1 MSNKEK
7 CPCKKTSIGGQ
18 ALIEG
23 IMMRGPKF
31 TAMAVRNPQ
40 KEIVIEKFPTE
51 TVSGSKITKLPLVR
65 GIFAYIDSMKFGSK
79 CLMRSAEISGLE
91 EAEEELK
98 KEKEEKRAKK
108 AAKNPKKA
116 EKYAKKSAIE
126 AEKLEKKKAE
136 LEKIADK
143 AEAKSE
149 ALLEKL
155 NLSKEKLESD
165 AENKALKTEV
175 ARNEKEYKKAK
186 EEAEIAANTQAWPK
200 SNMPELHAQIMSI
213 LKAKFPGRKIYRVSV
228 MNDHWNVMYKGLVP
242 ERRVVQYWMEYDHKS
257 GRRIA
262 EEHYVCQYY
271 NGNGYGKTQ
280 YQGQG
285 SRYFWVA
292 Q

>member
-1 MSNKEK
+1 MQLVGTREVALGLERVKGNEPEFVAYSNNLSALYA
-7 CPCKKTSIGGQ
+7 KTSS
-18 ALIEG
+18 E
-23 IMMRGPKF
+23 F
-31 TAMAVRNPQ
+31 Q
-40 KEIVIEKFPTE
+40 K
-51 TVSGSKITKLPLVR
+51 
-65 GIFAYIDSMKFGSK
+65 
-79 CLMRSAEISGLE
+79 
-91 EAEEELK
+91 
-98 KEKEEKRAKK
+98 
-108 AAKNPKKA
+108 KNPFLTPEQAVAKQKGHEERWAKEAA
-116 EKYAKKSAIE
+116 E
-126 AEKLEKKKAE
+126 
-136 LEKIADK
+136 
-143 AEAKSE
+143 
-149 ALLEKL
+149 
-155 NLSKEKLESD
+155 
-165 AENKALKTEV
+165 
-175 ARNEKEYKKAK
+175 RKAK

-271 NGNGYGKTQ
+271 NGNGYGKMQ

>member
-1 MSNKEK
+1 M
-7 CPCKKTSIGGQ
+7 KKLWITLGTLLGIVVCLVGGGFVYGNY
-18 ALIEG
+18 L
-23 IMMRGPKF
+23 
-31 TAMAVRNPQ
+31 
-40 KEIVIEKFPTE
+40 
-51 TVSGSKITKLPLVR
+51 L
-65 GIFAYIDSMKFGSK
+65 DST
-79 CLMRSAEISGLE
+79 LE
-91 EAEEELK
+91 QVVT
-98 KEKEEKRAKK
+98 
-108 AAKNPKKA
+108 
-116 EKYAKKSAIE
+116 
-126 AEKLEKKKAE
+126 
-136 LEKIADK
+136 
-143 AEAKSE
+143 
-149 ALLEKL
+149 
-155 NLSKEKLESD
+155 
-165 AENKALKTEV
+165 TEV
-175 ARNEKEYKKAK
+175 IVK

-271 NGNGYGKTQ
+271 NGNGYGKMQ